1 MLFSLDLKELPVLK
15 TNITCCV
22 IFLLLTLPAVTHAE
36 NWPQWRGPQGN
47 GVSPESSIPLEWSR
61 TKNVLWR
68 TGLPGAGGATPAV
81 WGDNIFVTSAE
92 GKDLVLLC
100 IGTDGKQK
108 WKQTITTG
116 NREVRSGE
124 GNSAAPSPSTDGKH
138 VWAFFANGALCCY
151 TVDGEKVWQFNTEER
166 YGKLKNAFGMTST
179 PILDKGVLY
188 LQLIQGDQNVK
199 TQEAMLV
206 ALQAETGKEIWAVK
220 RGSDAIRECEHSY
233 ASPTIYRDKE
243 REFLLA
249 HGADYLSA
257 HRLTD
262 GSEIWRCGDLNPKGK
277 YNPTLRFV
285 ASPLAIDGMIVAPSA
300 KNGPVFAIKADATP
314 DDKGHIAGE
323 DSFFWK
329 RLRGTPDVPTPLAK
343 DGLVYLCREN
353 GNLVCVD
360 AATGEEYYNERT
372 VADRHRASP
381 VYAAGHI
388 LITSRRGVV
397 TVVKAGKEFEVV
409 SKNDLEESTTASPA
423 IAGGRVYIRTFEAL
437 YAIGAK

>member
-1 MLFSLDLKELPVLK
+1 VLK
-15 TNITCCV
+15 LTSTLCAV
-22 IFLLLTLPAVTHAE
+22 IALMLSLPAAAQAE
-36 NWPQWRGPQGN
+36 NWPQWRGPAGD
-47 GVSPESSIPLEWSR
+47 GVSHETKIPLKWGPSQ
-61 TKNVLWR
+61 NVLWR
-68 TGLPGAGGATPAV
+68 TELPGAGGATPAV
-81 WGDNIFVTSAE
+81 WGGNIFVTSAQ
-92 GKDLVLLC
+92 GDDLVLLC
-100 IGTDGKQK
+100 VGTDGKQK
-108 WKQTITTG
+108 WKHKVSTG
-116 NREVRSGE
+116 NRDVRSGE
-124 GNSAAPSPSTDGKH
+124 GNSAAPSPATDGKH

-151 TVDGEKVWQFNTEER
+151 TVGGEKVWQFNTEDR

-188 LQLIQGDQNVK
+188 LQLIQGDQNVS

-206 ALQAETGKEIWAVK
+206 ALQADSGKEIWAVK

-233 ASPTIYRDKE
+233 ASPAIYRDKD

-249 HGADYLSA
+249 HGADYISA
-257 HRLTD
+257 HRLSD

-285 ASPLAIDGMIVAPSA
+285 ASPLAADGMIIVPSA
-300 KNGPVFAIKADATP
+300 KNGPVFSIKADATP
-314 DDKGHIAGE
+314 DNKGRLTSDNA
-323 DSFFWK
+323 FFWK

-360 AATGEEYYNERT
+360 AKTGEEYYSERT

-388 LITSRRGVV
+388 LVTSRRGVV
-397 TVVKAGKEFEVV
+397 TVVKAGKEFEIIA
-409 SKNDLEESTTASPA
+409 KNDLEESTTASPA
-423 IAGGRVYIRTFEAL
+423 IADGRIYIRTFKAL
-437 YAIGAK
+437 YAIGNKQ